1 MREMEGR
8 PSPRR
13 RPKTLAGYLEALS
26 RPVFQADMSWRVVD
40 AKWDG
45 IQRRLVEGA
54 GMMAL
59 VPMTTQMALPE
70 ISQKLCY
77 AQSHPATQLN
87 PRQRLWP
94 GRLCGHVR
102 SCEGS

>member
-70 ISQKLCY
+70 ICQKLCY
-77 AQSHPATQLN
+77 KKPRYDLRHN
-87 PRQRLWP
+87 PRQRFSP
-94 GRLCGHVR
+94 GRMYGDVR
-102 SCEGS
+102 CCEGS